1 MPVAG
6 RCAPP
11 RAVPHDAS
19 AHTARRKQARPLV
32 WRLRPSTTSLEERPA
47 MAIEIL
53 HLSSVVKSAL
63 VDKDGDRL
71 GRVEDLIARL
81 GFAPH
86 PPVTGLVVRIAH
98 RQLFVPI
105 SLIGDLR
112 PGRVQFTG
120 DTVSLQRFERRPGE
134 LLLSKDLRA
143 RHLINLQ
150 GARLIRANE
159 IELARHDGRLE
170 VVAVDPSPRV
180 ALRRLLPRF
189 IGRRIPAGKV
199 VDWASIEPFVAH
211 VPTARLRIPYRKLAR
226 LHPAQIA
233 DLVEA
238 ASHEEGEEIIEA
250 VGQDRELEADVFEEL
265 DAEHQIE
272 FVRSRSD
279 AEAARLL
286 GSMQPDD
293 AADLITELEQ
303 ERRLPVLQLLPPLQQ
318 RKVRALLSYNPET
331 AGGLMGP
338 DFVCLPEHTPV
349 GDALDA
355 VRTSTAP
362 PEAAA
367 VVFASGRDGRVTG
380 SASVVSL
387 LRAEPDAP
395 LGSVVRENP
404 AHVHPDWD
412 VHGVVRKMTDF
423 NLTVAPVMDERHHM
437 VGVITV
443 DDVLEMLL
451 PTGWRRD
458 FGMTSVED

>member
-1 MPVAG
+1 
-6 RCAPP
+6 
-11 RAVPHDAS
+11 
-19 AHTARRKQARPLV
+19 
-32 WRLRPSTTSLEERPA
+32 

-53 HLSSVVKSAL
+53 HLSSVVRGAL
-63 VDKDGDRL
+63 VDRDGDRL
-71 GRVEDLIARL
+71 GRVEDLIAQL

-86 PPVTGLVVRIAH
+86 PPVTGVVVRIAR

-105 SLIGDLR
+105 ARIPDLQ
-112 PGRVQFTG
+112 PGRVQFVG
-120 DTVSLQRFERRPGE
+120 DTVSLKRFERRPGE
-134 LLLSKDLRA
+134 VLLSKDLRA

-159 IELARHDGRLE
+159 IELAHVDGRWE

-180 ALRRLLPRF
+180 ALRRLLPRG

-272 FVRSRSD
+272 FVRSRTD

-286 GSMQPDD
+286 ATMAPDD
-293 AADLITELEQ
+293 AADLIVELDQ
-303 ERRLPVLQLLPPLQQ
+303 DHRLPVLQLLPGAQQ
-318 RKVRALLSYNPET
+318 RKIRTLLNYNPET
-331 AGGLMGP
+331 AGGLMSP
-338 DFVCLPEHTPV
+338 DFLCLAESTPV
-349 GDALDA
+349 SNVLEA
-355 VRTSTAP
+355 VRSSTAP
-362 PEAAA
+362 PEALA
-367 VVFASGRDGRVTG
+367 VVFARGDDGRVTG
-380 SASVVSL
+380 SASVVRL
-387 LRAEPDAP
+387 IQAAP
-395 LGSVVRENP
+395 TGTLGSVVRPNP

-412 VHGVVRKMTDF
+412 LHAVTRKMTDF
-423 NLTVAPVMDERHHM
+423 NLTVAPVMDEQHRM

-458 FGMTSVED
+458 FGMTSVDD